1 MISRK
6 VGEERALPPQ
16 SNSVKY
22 ADILL
27 SMLPPIVHIRK
38 ESDKAALR
46 LFALADK
53 QMALP
58 NSIAVDLRAVVLA
71 VEGTAKGT
79 IRSAQEYSA
88 PLFGFLK
95 IQATRGAGRFWD
107 WLGCVG
113 SKG

>member
-1 MISRK
+1 M
-6 VGEERALPPQ
+6 
-16 SNSVKY
+16 
-22 ADILL
+22 
-27 SMLPPIVHIRK
+27 MLVQ
-38 ESDKAALR
+38 ALR
-46 LFALADK
+46 LHLAEGTEGGVDWLFALADK

-58 NSIAVDLRAVVLA
+58 NSIAVDLRVVVLA